1 MRRLAR
7 RLVVLLAA
15 VLAAASPAAAQSAA
29 APSGAPSAASPVK
42 VKVGALKL
50 TSSAPLFIGVDKG
63 FFREFGVEPEL
74 VFFQAAAPIAT
85 ALAAGQL
92 DVGATGLTAAL
103 YNIVL
108 GGEQLWIV
116 ADKGR
121 EWPGYPLVAI
131 VVQKDLWDAGL
142 RSVADLRGK
151 RIGVTQLGSTFHYH
165 IGNVLEKHG
174 LGLADVKIV
183 PLQAMPATVE
193 ALKGKQVD
201 AILVPQPFPGAA
213 EAQGFGKI
221 LAWAG
226 DLYPWQIAAIFYSKA
241 FAADRGRAVAFMKGY
256 VKSAR
261 YFYDAALVQRDGR
274 LVPGPHYDEV
284 VDVTAKY
291 TGAKPEIIRLGFPYQ
306 DRNGRLLVT
315 DIERQTRWWAEH
327 GFMKRALP
335 PKQVV
340 DTSFVEEAVR
350 QLGP

>member
-1 MRRLAR
+1 MRRVGSLVLAL
-7 RLVVLLAA
+7 LVALAA
-15 VLAAASPAAAQSAA
+15 VPGALAPAHAQSAA
-29 APSGAPSAASPVK
+29 PSK
-42 VKVGALKL
+42 VKIGVLKL
-50 TSSAPLFIGVDKG
+50 TSSAPIFIGVDKG
-63 FFREFGVEPEL
+63 YFKEFGIEPEL

-131 VVQKDLWDAGL
+131 VVQKELWDAGV
-142 RSVADLRGK
+142 RTVKDLKGK

-165 IGNVLEKHG
+165 IGNILEKDG
-174 LGLADVKIV
+174 LKLADVKLV

-201 AILVPQPFPGAA
+201 AIMVPQPFPGAV

-226 DLYPWQIAAIFYSKA
+226 DLYPWQIATIFFSKS
-241 FAADRGRAVAFMKGY
+241 FAADRARAVAFMKGY
-256 VKSAR
+256 VKASR
-261 YFYDAALVQRDGR
+261 HYFDAALVQKDGR
-274 LVPGPHYDEV
+274 LAPGANYDEV
-284 VDVTAKY
+284 VEITAKH
-291 TGAKPEIIRLGFPYQ
+291 TGARPEVIRLGFPYQ
-306 DRNGRLLVT
+306 DRNGRLLT
-315 DIERQTRWWAEH
+315 PDIERQMKWWVDN
-327 GFMKRALP
+327 GMMKRTLP
-335 PKQVV
+335 MGKVV
-340 DTSFVEEAVR
+340 DSSFLEEAIK